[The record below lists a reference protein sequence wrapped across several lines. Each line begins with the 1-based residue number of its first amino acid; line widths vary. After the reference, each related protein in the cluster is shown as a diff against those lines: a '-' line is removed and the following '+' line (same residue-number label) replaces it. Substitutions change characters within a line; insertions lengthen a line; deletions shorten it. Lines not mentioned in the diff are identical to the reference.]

1 MWLYVP
7 RNLAPNPA
15 IVVGLHWCTGNAQ
28 AYYQGTQWARYSETY
43 GYIVIYP
50 STPYLDSNC
59 WDVSSK
65 STLTRNGGGSSTS
78 IANMVSFVTQ
88 QYGADKSKVYVTGT
102 SSGAMMTNVMAATY
116 PDVFAAGIAY
126 SGVPAGCFSSAA
138 NRPAEWNSTCAQ
150 GRSVYT
156 QQQWANVVKSAY
168 PGYDGPRPK
177 MQIYHGSVDEI
188 LNVQNHYETIKQW
201 TGVFGYSTTATSTT
215 PNYPRS
221 PYTRSI
227 FGDRFQAFL
236 GSGVTHNVDVFPEED
251 LKWFGFVN
259 PITSTST
266 TLRTTTTATTS
277 TRPPTTTTSVPGTVP
292 RWGQCGGIG
301 YNGPTTCESGTT
313 CVKSNDWY
321 SQCI

>member
-1 MWLYVP
+1 
-7 RNLAPNPA
+7 
-15 IVVGLHWCTGNAQ
+15 
-28 AYYQGTQWARYSETY
+28 
-43 GYIVIYP
+43 
-50 STPYLDSNC
+50 
-59 WDVSSK
+59 
-65 STLTRNGGGSSTS
+65 
-78 IANMVSFVTQ
+78 
-88 QYGADKSKVYVTGT
+88 
-102 SSGAMMTNVMAATY
+102 MAATY

-201 TGVFGYSTTATSTT
+201 TGIFGYSTTATSTT

-227 FGDRFQAFL
+227 FGDRFQVSCSDAVRPSTYSHFIRL
-236 GSGVTHNVDVFPEED
+236 SLALVSLTMSMCSPRKTSSGLVSWYDQDTHTFHCPYH
-251 LKWFGFVN
+251 L
-259 PITSTST
+259 TSM
-266 TLRTTTTATTS
+266 RM
-277 TRPPTTTTSVPGTVP
+277 
-292 RWGQCGGIG
+292 
-301 YNGPTTCESGTT
+301 
-313 CVKSNDWY
+313 
-321 SQCI
+321 